1 MKEVSESKEIVGIDL
16 GNCFIRVYFSNKT
29 IVLYNSLLLEKGNA
43 YINKKPT
50 SNCLIDI
57 LMLVGIK
64 FEDKVFG
71 AIQKYYNYS
80 FKKGF
85 NKNILVIPSHETV
98 IV

>member
-1 MKEVSESKEIVGIDL
+1 MKIVGVDL
-16 GNCFIRVYFSNKT
+16 GNSFIRVYFSNKK
-29 IVLYNSLLLEKGNA
+29 IELYNSLLLEKGNA

-57 LMLVGIK
+57 LMLVGNK
-64 FEDKVFG
+64 FEDIFIA

-85 NKNILVIPSHETV
+85 NKNILVVPYH
-98 IV
+98 